1 MYEIN
6 YSRGKQL
13 LYTECLCFLKI
24 NIYLILLKKNVFDS
38 KFSFFPL
45 FSLKILWLLI
55 GFMFQAS
62 LAESMEVKVVF
73 QKAQICQRCITKINL
88 CSPRL

>member
-1 MYEIN
+1 MFFKNQYD
-6 YSRGKQL
+6 
-13 LYTECLCFLKI
+13 
-24 NIYLILLKKNVFDS
+24 LILLKKNLFDS

-62 LAESMEVKVVF
+62 LAELIEVKVVF
-73 QKAQICQRCITKINL
+73 
-88 CSPRL
+88 

>member
-1 MYEIN
+1 MFFKNQYD
-6 YSRGKQL
+6 
-13 LYTECLCFLKI
+13 
-24 NIYLILLKKNVFDS
+24 LILLKKNLFDS

-62 LAESMEVKVVF
+62 LAELIEVKVVF